1 MFILDTLL
9 VKPLMTI
16 ADTLH
21 TMAVNE
27 VYDVG
32 AIQDQLKETRLLYE
46 LGELDRETYE
56 TRSEE
61 LRDDLELAEEMQQKL
76 LSGNVQVAQT

>member
-1 MFILDTLL
+1 MFILDRLL
-9 VKPLMTI
+9 MKPFLTI

-32 AIQDQLKETRLLYE
+32 AIQDELKETRLLYE

-56 TRSEE
+56 VRSEQ

>member
-1 MFILDTLL
+1 MFIIDDLL
-9 VKPLMTI
+9 IRPFVTI

-21 TMAVNE
+21 TMAVKE

-32 AIQDQLKETRLLYE
+32 TIQDELKETRLLYE

-56 TRSEE
+56 TRSEQ
-61 LRDDLELAEEMQQKL
+61 LREDLELAKEMQQKL
-76 LSGNVQVAQT
+76 LSGNVQVAQA

>member
-1 MFILDTLL
+1 MFILDRLL
-9 VKPLMTI
+9 MKPFLTI

-32 AIQDQLKETRLLYE
+32 AIQDELKETRLLYE

-56 TRSEE
+56 TRSER
-61 LRDDLELAEEMQQKL
+61 LRDELELAEEMQQKL
-76 LSGNVQVAQT
+76 LSGNVEVAQP

>member
-1 MFILDTLL
+1 
-9 VKPLMTI
+9 MTI